1 MQITRSG
8 TQPSTEGPADWFTG
22 TVRIDPLFAAEP
34 PSQFEVLTVGGFQGL
49 AQRADFLAVAAFELG
64 ELGGER
70 AHHAAGLVGVGAV
83 RRDR

>member
-1 MQITRSG
+1 
-8 TQPSTEGPADWFTG
+8 
-22 TVRIDPLFAAEP
+22 
-34 PSQFEVLTVGGFQGL
+34 VGGFEGL
-49 AQRADFLAVAAFELG
+49 PQRADFLAVAAFELG